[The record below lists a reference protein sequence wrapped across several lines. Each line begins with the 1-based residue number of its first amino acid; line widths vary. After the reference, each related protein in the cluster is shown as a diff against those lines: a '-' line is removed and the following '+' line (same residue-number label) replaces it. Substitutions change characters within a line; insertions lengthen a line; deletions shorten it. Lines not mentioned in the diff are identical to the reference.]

1 MSKNTTYKA
10 TQEALDDGYGQ
21 TKYGVLEGRG
31 EEYPT
36 EALQGKT
43 ASVRCPTC
51 QEALCPAE
59 QFGGLLVC
67 PKHGT
72 EPFETTR

>member
-31 EEYPT
+31 EDYST

-59 QFGGLLVC
+59 QHDGNKKC
-67 PKHGT
+67 
-72 EPFETTR
+72 RSA

>member
-21 TKYGVLEGRG
+21 TKYGVLEARG
-31 EEYPT
+31 EDYST

-51 QEALCPAE
+51 QEVLYPADRS
-59 QFGGLLVC
+59 GGLLVC